1 MGIFYRRP
9 LCFFAF
15 LYMISAVLALFMA
28 GGVKIVLAMAAVV
41 GFGAALI
48 VGIIKKEKQPQS
60 FFVAISAITVCIS
73 LFLSYAAIDKKQ
85 AEAETYTGDRYAYMT
100 VVSDGEIS
108 QDSDSYSAYEVIL
121 DGVRDTPLSIR
132 ARLICAFDTELYLGD
147 QVYAFCSVYE
157 SGASYY
163 SFIGDMPTDEECLLE
178 IIVYDAKDAVTDS
191 RGRELTVS
199 ELLKN
204 DHAFTTVSVKIRSFV
219 KGLVFN
225 TFSEDVA
232 PIAQGILTGDTSEI
246 SLETMRDFKRT
257 GGFHLLSVS
266 GLHITVLLGA
276 VELLLKK
283 LRIPKNVRIVAVSAF
298 SFGLLVIT
306 GFSMCAARSVLMLL
320 LTYVFY
326 LMSEESDALTSLFC
340 AVAIILIIWPAASD
354 DLGLWMSF
362 AATLGILTAYSF
374 IISKI
379 PRVKGE
385 TVLAKL
391 KSFGRYVIDG
401 AILSICATA
410 LVIPFLW
417 LFFGETSII
426 FIPVNFVLN
435 PVIPIFLCGIP
446 IALLL
451 APIPFVGEVVSA
463 CVGFFGRVVLWT
475 VRFFSEIDLANVSL
489 RYDFAAPILI
499 AFTVSLAIGLA
510 VRLKRKWL
518 SLIAP
523 AVCLVAFAAC
533 VVCFN
538 LLGFSQS
545 TFFYADSKN
554 ELLCSTDDGAMTIVD
569 VSNGS
574 YGAYKEVI
582 NEASRVGS
590 TYVDS
595 LVLTHI
601 DSRHEFAVSYLLQR
615 AYVKTLYIPS
625 RADAEIA
632 IELCRV
638 AERCGTSVVLYD
650 TGEIVELDGGERFLL
665 VSSENIVFALSD
677 ESTVTYV
684 EACAYSDKYAATA
697 KACDAVIFGAH
708 GGLPAQSIDAGDMN
722 IIVSSPELALRI
734 RGMTV
739 DNTKVVG
746 EYPFEKTV
754 KIKGN

>member
-9 LCFFAF
+9 LCLFAF
-15 LYMISAVLALFMA
+15 VYMISAVLALF
-28 GGVKIVLAMAAVV
+28 VPTPLKIALAIAAIAV
-41 GFGAALI
+41 FGAALI
-48 VGIIKKEKQPQS
+48 VGIIKKDKQPKS
-60 FFVAISAITVCIS
+60 FFAAIVAITVCAA
-73 LFLSYAAIDKKQ
+73 LFLSYAAIDKKRS
-85 AEAETYTGDRYAYMT
+85 EAERYTGERYAYMT
-100 VVSDGEIS
+100 VVSDGELLA
-108 QDSDSYSAYEVIL
+108 DDESYSAYEVIL

-132 ARLICAFDTELYLGD
+132 ARLICAFETELYLGD
-147 QVYAFCSVYE
+147 KVYAFCSIFE
-157 SGASYY
+157 TGDSYY

-178 IIVYDAKDAVTDS
+178 IIIYDAEDAVTDS
-191 RGRELTVS
+191 RGREPTFA

-204 DHAFTTVSVKIRSFV
+204 DHAFAVSSVKIRSYV
-219 KGLVFN
+219 KNLVFD

-276 VELLLKK
+276 VELLLRK
-283 LRIPKNVRIVAVSAF
+283 LRVAKNVRIAVVSLF
-298 SFGLLVIT
+298 SFALLVVT

-326 LMSEESDALTSLFC
+326 LMSEEPDALTSLFG
-340 AVAIILIIWPAASD
+340 AVAIILMISPAASN

-362 AATLGILTAYSF
+362 AATLGILTAYNY

-385 TVLAKL
+385 TFLAKL
-391 KSFGRYVIDG
+391 KSFGRYVLDG

-410 LVIPFLW
+410 FVIPFLW

-446 IALLL
+446 IALLF
-451 APIPFVGEVVSA
+451 APIPFVGTIVSSG
-463 CVGFFGRVVLWT
+463 VGFFGRVVLWT
-475 VRFFSEIDLANVSL
+475 VRFFSKIDLANVSL

-499 AFTVSLAIGLA
+499 IFMISLAIGLI

-523 AVCLVAFAAC
+523 AVCVVVFAAC

-538 LLGFSQS
+538 LFGFSQS
-545 TFFYADSKN
+545 TFFYADSEN
-554 ELLCSTDDGAMTIVD
+554 ELLCSTDSGALSVID

-574 YGAYKEVI
+574 YGAYKDVI
-582 NEASRVGS
+582 AEASRVGS
-590 TYVDS
+590 TYIDS

-625 RADAEIA
+625 NADTEIA

-638 AERCGTSVVLYD
+638 AERCGTNVVLYD
-650 TGEIVELDGGERFLL
+650 MGETVELEGGAKFLL
-665 VSSENIVFALSD
+665 ADGENIVCALSD
-677 ESTVTYV
+677 ESAVTYI
-684 EACAYSDKYAATA
+684 EASAYSEEYHDVAAASDT
-697 KACDAVIFGAH
+697 VIFGAH
-708 GGLPAQSIDAGDMN
+708 GGMPERYIDAADMQM
-722 IIVSSPELALRI
+722 IVSSPELALHVK
-734 RGMTV
+734 GMTIE
-739 DNTKVVG
+739 NAKVVG

-754 KIKGN
+754 KIKGS